1 MKYYFKPKTF
11 EFYRNQTI
19 YEFVGVRLYK
29 KYLPFTGDIAR
40 KRNNTTQIKINKKT
54 KEIYNYEL
62 QFDFRFDHETVDKQ
76 T

>member
-40 KRNNTTQIKINKKT
+40 KRNNTTQIKINKK
-54 KEIYNYEL
+54 ERINELYRYE
-62 QFDFRFDHETVDKQ
+62 RETRKNELIHIDL
-76 T
+76 